1 MLAVKTLL
9 RKHLSVAPRRPS
21 PQSIGLAGHVNDTV
35 VHLDDDWRDWCMFC
49 HLYLVDSTAAAG
61 PVVPELVLLLPI
73 CSAAS
78 FDKVI
83 IVQPFGSFRCKM

>member
-1 MLAVKTLL
+1 MEMLL
-9 RKHLSVAPRRPS
+9 RKHLSVALRRPS
-21 PQSIGLAGHVNDTV
+21 SQPIGLTCHVYDTI
-35 VHLDDDWRDWCMFC
+35 VHLDNDRRDWCLFC

-78 FDKVI
+78 FDKVFV
-83 IVQPFGSFRCKM
+83 VQPFGGLWRGM